1 MFGAD
6 DDKEDYLLEHE
17 TAEFGDQHLGY
28 RRSTMLWKSTLCL
41 IFLLLCAA
49 LLWINYVEYAGRL
62 QTLPYT
68 IAAIIG
74 MWLVGPLFFM
84 FLSGLTRQSTVLFSW
99 NDEALVTQGRTV
111 PWHKICHI
119 ELTPSGASSWM
130 LSSAPL
136 LTLHL
141 KDGKRLYIRTG
152 HLLTSKELL
161 RAEILLQL
169 NLREKRQR
177 DT

>member
-1 MFGAD
+1 M
-6 DDKEDYLLEHE
+6 
-17 TAEFGDQHLGY
+17 
-28 RRSTMLWKSTLCL
+28 
-41 IFLLLCAA
+41 LCAA

-84 FLSGLTRQSTVLFSW
+84 FLSGLTRRSTVLFSW

-111 PWHKICHI
+111 PWHKIRHI
-119 ELTPSGASSWM
+119 ELTASGASSWM

-136 LTLHL
+136 IALHL

-169 NLREKRQR
+169 NLREKR
-177 DT
+177 

>member
-1 MFGAD
+1 MQR
-6 DDKEDYLLEHE
+6 EP
-17 TAEFGDQHLGY
+17 AEFGDQHLCY
-28 RRSTMLWKSTLCL
+28 RRSTVLWKSALCL
-41 IFLLLCAA
+41 IFLMLCVA
-49 LLWINYVEYAGRL
+49 LLWINYVEYAGKL

-74 MWLVGPLFFM
+74 MWIVGPLFFQ
-84 FLSGLTRQSTVLFSW
+84 FVSGLTRRSTVLLSW

-111 PWHKICHI
+111 SWHKIHHI
-119 ELTPSGASSWM
+119 ELASFGASSWM
-130 LSSAPL
+130 LSPGPMLA
-136 LTLHL
+136 LHL
-141 KDGKRLYIRTG
+141 KDGKRLHIRTG

-169 NLREKRQR
+169 NLRENQQR